1 MQRGGLIE
9 HWRQEFWPSADR
21 CSETATGGS
30 DGEIIQAISVADM
43 QGSFYVLF
51 FGIRKTKAYPHLNM
65 ITNTEWI
72 FAYCIGC
79 GLAAVSFII
88 ERLIHR
94 SKEKRESEVI
104 RPYLN

>member
-30 DGEIIQAISVADM
+30 DGDTIQAISVADM

-51 FGIRKTKAYPHLNM
+51 FGMKKQKTV
-65 ITNTEWI
+65 
-72 FAYCIGC
+72 G
-79 GLAAVSFII
+79 AVD
-88 ERLIHR
+88 L
-94 SKEKRESEVI
+94 KEVNGNFMYE
-104 RPYLN
+104 